1 MAVSLQPLPSP
12 RRADGVFEQLRSRIL
27 AGAFPAGSQ
36 LPTERELAHALEVN
50 RGSVREA
57 LKRLEFLELVEV
69 RHGQGAFVREV
80 SESSALQVVEALLR
94 DPATVTT
101 DLIEQILEFRR
112 HNTVRVVEL
121 AARNRT
127 DEQIRRGR
135 KLVEREVRLGANPKD
150 ALEIDLE
157 TNAML
162 GEASGNLMY
171 QLVNNLFTKL
181 VRRLGPLY
189 YNEQRDFSR
198 SLRTHRELIA
208 AVEARDPAAARR
220 ILEVMLDYSEAA
232 IMAEAERLESDGL
245 IGPGARSEVT

>member
-1 MAVSLQPLPSP
+1 MAVNLQPLPSP

-27 AGAFPAGSQ
+27 AGAFPPGSR
-36 LPTERELAHALEVN
+36 LPTERELAQALEVN
-50 RGSVREA
+50 RSSIREA
-57 LKRLEFLELVEV
+57 LKRLEFQELVEV
-69 RHGQGAFVREV
+69 RHGQGAFVCEV
-80 SESSALQVVEALLR
+80 SESSALQVIEALLR

-112 HNTVRVVEL
+112 HNTVHVVEL

-127 DEQIRRGR
+127 EEQIRRGR

-189 YNEQRDFSR
+189 YNEQRDHQR
-198 SLRTHRELIA
+198 SLATHRSLLA
-208 AVEARDPAAARR
+208 ALECGDGAAARR
-220 ILEVMLDYSEAA
+220 IIETMLDYSDEAILRAVRRLEAA
-232 IMAEAERLESDGL
+232 DI
-245 IGPGARSEVT
+245 IGPGAADRDR